1 MTVCSYFVQCHD
13 QASFRLRL
21 YPLKRLLSSKFCRPQ
36 PFQPNF
42 SATCGACEG
51 LLSEHDIDRNLNI
64 SSCVT
69 CGVGICYS
77 KTVLA
82 TRPTLN
88 LLLQRNFLRFAD
100 GVRVRFDDAS
110 SLLRNSSDTYVA
122 KRFMTW
128 GPEPAMLSAYSPS
141 WISIPT
147 LRSPQ
152 TLIRYL
158 VTLSINIEE
167 GTESHFRSRFLPTS
181 TFGDSSLHQEQ

>member
-42 SATCGACEG
+42 SATCGACEE

-82 TRPTLN
+82 LWPTVPVRLDLFPASTHLN
-88 LLLQRNFLRFAD
+88 KARNLSRISGTMVLHDTCLSEPLYDMHVRLHDPCPFA
-100 GVRVRFDDAS
+100 R
-110 SLLRNSSDTYVA
+110 
-122 KRFMTW
+122 TW
-128 GPEPAMLSAYSPS
+128 
-141 WISIPT
+141 
-147 LRSPQ
+147 R
-152 TLIRYL
+152 
-158 VTLSINIEE
+158 
-167 GTESHFRSRFLPTS
+167 
-181 TFGDSSLHQEQ
+181 